1 MLQCWERRRGDPP
14 VIANSKVSDAA
25 KWTVATGSK
34 GSTSVATR
42 TDDAA
47 PPAETRAVSS
57 ERQRGM
63 RLTAARELPLIV
75 LCTVALATAI
85 SCNAQT
91 APTAVLPATPPTSPE
106 PPSNPTRPEE
116 LQWSAVGATAQ
127 CRDRTFFHGKLD
139 QHTCSDHGGVRK
151 MLQGRGQD
159 LIR

>member
-1 MLQCWERRRGDPP
+1 
-14 VIANSKVSDAA
+14 
-25 KWTVATGSK
+25 
-34 GSTSVATR
+34 
-42 TDDAA
+42 
-47 PPAETRAVSS
+47 
-57 ERQRGM
+57 M
-63 RLTAARELPLIV
+63 RLTAARDLPLIV

-127 CRDRTFFHGKLD
+127 CRDGTFFHGKFD
-139 QHTCSDHGGVRK
+139 QHTCADHGGVRK